1 MNTLIHK
8 YDQKTNIMTIYLSL
22 VLSTIQTTTCDAH
35 NYGQTGVVHDV
46 VDDPVVKG
54 LPPLPN

>member
-8 YDQKTNIMTIYLSL
+8 YDQKTNIIFTYRQYNYTLQS
-22 VLSTIQTTTCDAH
+22 TTCDAH